1 MADDVTAGELDRRL
15 EAHERRTDRIHGEI
29 DSRITNLAKDTVPLL
44 VYQQGE
50 LDRDR
55 AVQALTDRVAK
66 LEERPT
72 LSFGRWIGIIG
83 VAVAFLALAVQAY
96 GTWKG
101 AK

>member
-1 MADDVTAGELDRRL
+1 MADDVSPGEVYRRL
-15 EAHERRTDRIHGEI
+15 VDHEQRTDRVHAAL
-29 DSRITNLAKDTVPLL
+29 DSRITDVAKDTVPLAL
-44 VYQQGE
+44 YQQGE

-55 AVQALTDRVAK
+55 AVQALTERVAK
-66 LEERPT
+66 LEERPA
-72 LSFGRWIGIIG
+72 LSFGRWLGIIG